1 MTEAYNMDCMDYM
14 RALPDKSF
22 DLAVCDPPYFS
33 GPERRKHYGRSIS
46 TTRIRRPEYPIGTEW
61 HIPDDDWY
69 QEVCRVSKEQI
80 IWGINY
86 FHFTGVPPGRIIWD
100 KCNGSSTFSDCEIAS
115 ASMIKSTRLWR
126 YMWNGMMQGRSIT
139 EGEIQRA
146 DKRTNEKR
154 IHPTQK
160 PVDLY
165 KWLFTRFVPRGGVS
179 STRISARG
187 ARGSRR
193 RSSASTS
200 SVRSWT
206 RSTSRPRRSVSGDTR
221 NSCSCSARMRYS
233 TYRRHDK
240 CKRR

>member
-1 MTEAYNMDCMDYM
+1 MTEAYNMDCMEYM
-14 RALPDKSF
+14 HTLPDKAF

-33 GPERRKHYGRSIS
+33 GPERRRHYGRSIS

-61 HIPDDDWY
+61 HIPDDKWY

-86 FHFTGVPPGRIIWD
+86 FHFAGVPSGRIVWD

-165 KWLFTRFVPRGGVS
+165 KWLFTRFAPRGGVY
-179 STRISARG
+179 STRISARE
-187 ARGSRR
+187 ARGLRR

-200 SVRSWT
+200 SARRWT
-206 RSTSRPRRSVSGDTR
+206 RSTSRPRRSVSGNTR
-221 NSCSCSARMRYS
+221 NRCSCSARMRYS
-233 TYRRHDK
+233 AYRRHDK
-240 CKRR
+240 WKRR

>member
-14 RALPDKSF
+14 HALPDKAF

-33 GPERRKHYGRSIS
+33 GPERRRHYGRSIS
-46 TTRIRRPEYPIGTEW
+46 TTRIRRPEYAIGTEW
-61 HIPDDDWY
+61 HIPDDEWY
-69 QEVCRVSKEQI
+69 QEVCRVSKEQ
-80 IWGINY
+80 
-86 FHFTGVPPGRIIWD
+86 IIWD

-115 ASMIKSTRLWR
+115 ASMIRSTRLWR

-165 KWLFTRFVPRGGVS
+165 KWLFTRFAPRGGAY
-179 STRISARG
+179 TRHASRLGKLEDRGGG
-187 ARGSRR
+187 ARRR
-193 RSSASTS
+193 L
-200 SVRSWT
+200 
-206 RSTSRPRRSVSGDTR
+206 
-221 NSCSCSARMRYS
+221 
-233 TYRRHDK
+233 RRHGDGSEVL
-240 CKRR
+240 RGPGEAFPGIPGTDAAVQPG

>member
-1 MTEAYNMDCMDYM
+1 MDCMEYM
-14 RALPDKSF
+14 HTLPDKAF

-33 GPERRKHYGRSIS
+33 GPERRRHYGRSIS

-61 HIPDDDWY
+61 HIPDDEWF

-86 FHFTGVPPGRIIWD
+86 FHFTGVPSGRIVWD

-115 ASMIKSTRLWR
+115 ASMIKSTRIFR
-126 YMWNGMMQGRSIT
+126 YMWNGMMQGRSIA

-165 KWLFTRFVPRGGVS
+165 KWLFTRFAPRGGAYPRHASRLGKFEDRGGRARFRLRRYGNGSPVF
-179 STRISARG
+179 RGRG
-187 ARGSRR
+187 AAIQGIQGTGSALHLGR
-193 RSSASTS
+193 A
-200 SVRSWT
+200 
-206 RSTSRPRRSVSGDTR
+206 D
-221 NSCSCSARMRYS
+221 RYPGQIGG
-233 TYRRHDK
+233 TG
-240 CKRR
+240 